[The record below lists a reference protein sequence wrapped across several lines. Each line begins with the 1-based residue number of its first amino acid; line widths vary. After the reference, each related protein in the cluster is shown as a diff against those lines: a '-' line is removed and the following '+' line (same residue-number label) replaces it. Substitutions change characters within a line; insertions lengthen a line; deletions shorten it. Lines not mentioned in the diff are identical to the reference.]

1 MSVFQLTDTIAF
13 PDPNLAEEDGLLAV
27 GGDLSTERI
36 LHAYAQGI
44 FPWYS
49 DGQPILWWSPDPR
62 MVLIPSEFKCS
73 KRLERERRNPAWT
86 VTVDTHFEE
95 VVDRC
100 ATMSRPDQD
109 GTWITDEMCDAY
121 GTLHRAGYA
130 HSVEAWKE
138 GALAGGL
145 YGVSLGRCFFG
156 ESMFSLEP
164 NASKIALAALVDHLL
179 GHGFSL
185 IDCQVHT
192 PHLESL
198 GARNIPRDTFLTL
211 LEEANTGETRVGKWT
226 FDKGPKGP
234 EK

>member
-1 MSVFQLTDTIAF
+1 MPVFQLTDTIAF
-13 PDPNLAEEDGLLAV
+13 PDPGLAEEDGLLAV

-86 VTVDTHFEE
+86 VTVDTHFED
-95 VVDRC
+95 VVNHC
-100 ATMSRPDQD
+100 ARMSRPEQD
-109 GTWITDEMCDAY
+109 GTWITKEMCDAY
-121 GTLHRAGYA
+121 GVLHRKGYA

-138 GALAGGL
+138 GTLAGGL

-179 GHGFSL
+179 DRGVEL

-198 GARNIPRDTFLTL
+198 GARDIPRDSFLAL
-211 LEEANTGETRVGKWT
+211 LEKANTGESHVGKWT
-226 FDKGPKGP
+226 LDIEY